1 MCHQTAMPQ
10 APLKCS
16 NENSRIRSLGNFLAV
31 FFSKLLSKKIV
42 RGSVA
47 ITSTKELDLCGDV
60 DEIITGMLL

>member
-10 APLKCS
+10 APLNCS

-31 FFSKLLSKKIV
+31 FFSKKIV